1 MMTDH
6 AARYIKVDN
15 PCRVVHID
23 IISSIY
29 IYAQSINVSNLG
41 GTGGAE
47 RKGHRPASVGKAGST
62 A

>member
-6 AARYIKVDN
+6 AAKYTKVDN

-29 IYAQSINVSNLG
+29 IYAQSINVYLG
-41 GTGGAE
+41 RTGEGLW
-47 RKGHRPASVGKAGST
+47 
-62 A
+62 